1 MFTPKGDPLPCTS
14 LTEHEIILKTGK
26 IINLKSH
33 KLPEAHREFALDHT
47 KELLEKG
54 IIRHSQSPFN
64 SPIWIVPKKGNK
76 LRMVID
82 YRQVNKDTD
91 QDAYPLPV
99 IDDIL
104 DQLGQAKFFSA
115 FDMSAGFHQ
124 IPMQEESK
132 KYTAFSISQGHYGY
146 NRIPF
151 GLKNAPATFQRM
163 MDNAFRGLIGKE
175 CFVSIDDIV
184 IFGKTLEEHNMDL
197 IKVLERIKK
206 LGLKLEAT
214 ECEYVRPELE
224 YLGHLITADGV
235 KPNPVKIKAVKE
247 FKN

>member
-1 MFTPKGDPLPCTS
+1 
-14 LTEHEIILKTGK
+14 
-26 IINLKSH
+26 
-33 KLPEAHREFALDHT
+33 
-47 KELLEKG
+47 
-54 IIRHSQSPFN
+54 
-64 SPIWIVPKKGNK
+64 
-76 LRMVID
+76 MVID

-124 IPMQEESK
+124 LPMQEESK
-132 KYTAFSISQGHYGY
+132 KYTAFPISQEHYEY
-146 NRIPF
+146 NRMPF
-151 GLKNAPATFQRM
+151 GLKIASATFQRM

-175 CFVSIDDIV
+175 YFVYINDIV
-184 IFGKTLEEHNMDL
+184 IFGKTFEHNMNL

-206 LGLKLEAT
+206 PGLKLEPT
-214 ECEYVRPELE
+214 KREYLRPELE

-235 KPNPVKIKAVKE
+235 KINPVKIKAVKE
-247 FKN
+247 FKKLTNVKQVQSFLGLADYYRKFIKNFSSIALPLTKLTQKETIFDWTSKCEEAFNKLK